1 MGRFWQDGI
10 ETRRENDFGV
20 CLVGGRD
27 FVIFCGGKG
36 GLFLPKLTF
45 FRGLFFLQ
53 LWANMGK
60 YPSTPLPPC
69 PNHVSFFFFFPLF
82 SFSRL
87 NVRVFLCKN
96 EDIFSYKLFFFF
108 NVIGGHESKFIQTP
122 FSIHSFSFSTKQKS
136 FPPPPKPFQSP
147 PFSIPHFSTP

>member
-1 MGRFWQDGI
+1 MGLKLEEKMILGCVWLEGGI
-10 ETRRENDFGV
+10 LLFSVGVRGGCFSPSPHFSEVYFFSNCGLTWENTH
-20 CLVGGRD
+20 LP
-27 FVIFCGGKG
+27 
-36 GLFLPKLTF
+36 LSPPAPTTFL
-45 FRGLFFLQ
+45 
-53 LWANMGK
+53 
-60 YPSTPLPPC
+60 
-69 PNHVSFFFFFPLF
+69 FFFPFF

-108 NVIGGHESKFIQTP
+108 NVIGGHENKFIQTP

-147 PFSIPHFSTP
+147 PFSIPHFSAP